1 MSTKPW
7 GNLVELF
14 EIDPAA
20 RGSIPPR
27 TYRYF
32 DRYLNDLAGDVY
44 PQPPDPGH
52 QALIEDLVAH
62 WLPGLAGLSSILDVG
77 CGQGQAIG
85 FLRGVTPEVVGVTLG
100 SDVAE
105 CARQGLQVY
114 EIDMTFLPFDDGSF
128 SMVFSRHS
136 LEHSP
141 MPLITLM
148 EWRRVSSRYLLLV
161 VPSVWSFGWGGR
173 NHYYVLF
180 PGQWRWLLRRA
191 GWEVVRA
198 EDSAQGEEH
207 RFLCTKTEP
216 VKE

>member
-1 MSTKPW
+1 MTD
-7 GNLVELF
+7 LF
-14 EIDPAA
+14 EVDPES
-20 RGSIPPR
+20 RGGPPR
-27 TYRYF
+27 AYHHL

-52 QALIEDLVAH
+52 QALIEDLVSN
-62 WLPGLAGLSSILDVG
+62 WLTGLGGVDSILDVG
-77 CGQGQAIG
+77 CGQGQAMDLLLSI
-85 FLRGVTPEVVGVTLG
+85 TPEVIGVTLG
-100 SDVAE
+100 DDVAE
-105 CARQGLQVY
+105 CAKRGLRAY
-114 EIDMTFLPFDDGSF
+114 GNDMTFLPFEDGAF
-128 SMVFSRHS
+128 SLVFSRHS

-148 EWRRVSSRYLLLV
+148 EWHRVSSRYLLLV

-180 PGQWRWLLRRA
+180 PGQWRWLLKRS

-198 EDSAQGEEH
+198 EDSKKGEEH

-216 VKE
+216 MKE